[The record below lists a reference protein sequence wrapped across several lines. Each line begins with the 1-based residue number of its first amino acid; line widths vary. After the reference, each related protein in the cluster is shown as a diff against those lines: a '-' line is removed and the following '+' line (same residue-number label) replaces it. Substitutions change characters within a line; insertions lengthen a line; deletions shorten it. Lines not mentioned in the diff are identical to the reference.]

1 MTRNTLLLTC
11 WSLVSLAATTPAADA
26 PEFDGWI
33 QSGVWDLGGE
43 MLVRATRKNSVVVA
57 EIDLS
62 EQYFRR
68 ANMGEFKG
76 RLRHERPAI
85 ELPK

>member
-1 MTRNTLLLTC
+1 M
-11 WSLVSLAATTPAADA
+11 
-26 PEFDGWI
+26 

-43 MLVRATRKNSVVVA
+43 MLIRAAEKDSVVVA
-57 EIDLS
+57 DIDLS
-62 EQYFRR
+62 EQYFWH